1 MTDASDTTLII
12 DDYARV
18 TPIIQFASEASVQW
32 RPSLNGHIERRR
44 TNTHL
49 REMKRRAFS
58 VLHDLSSM
66 NVGCLSTLYCLTA
79 SFFLNQ
85 SSRHASS

>member
-12 DDYARV
+12 DDYAHV
-18 TPIIQFASEASVQW
+18 TPIIQFASEASAQC

-44 TNTHL
+44 TNTHAGEL
-49 REMKRRAFS
+49 RRRACG
-58 VLHDLSSM
+58 VLYDLSSM
-66 NVGCLSTLYCLTA
+66 NVGCLFTRYCLTS